1 MRLILIAGWTSP
13 ETTTATE
20 IYIGSDGEK
29 AMDSARKAQNSGKF
43 TAGRIKRYNLDSG
56 GGVPLPVVPD
66 VVEEKP
72 AGNEKSVKTTK
83 AN

>member
-29 AMDSARKAQNSGKF
+29 AMKAAHEAQNSGKF

-56 GGVPLPVVPD
+56 GGVPMPVVPD
-66 VVEEKP
+66 VEAEKP
-72 AGNEKSVKTTK
+72 SSNEKSVKTKK